1 MTSRKLAAAG
11 VVSVVACLE
20 DAIGDTEVATA
31 EHNLIGQLSAPLPG
45 RPRCCSSGS
54 VRPTRSSGS
63 RWAGR
68 AQRAA
73 DRLRPSE
80 VHRPSG
86 AEFLDAVR
94 AAGDSTGR
102 PLLAM
107 PILETADLAYAETRI
122 QALLDIR
129 ALFEK
134 FADVV
139 LAVRL
144 GATDLAATYGLRRSR
159 DHTVYDIQLLASM
172 IGDVVNVFGR
182 AEGYSLVV
190 TGPVWEYFSGT
201 ERIFKPLL
209 RESPF
214 IEHAERELRGKLI
227 RKDLDG
233 LIREVA
239 LDKANGLIGKTVIH
253 PSHVAAVHALSVVTL
268 EEYTDA
274 VDILGTNAVGGAVA
288 SAYRNKMNESKPH
301 TALGPAHPG
310 PGRRLRGCER
320 RHLLRRPARVAAV
333 TWSGQWVADRLE
345 LELVDDESMHPRGCR
360 SWRGWPYGSTPG
372 GRTCWC
378 RPCWASM
385 CRSIRESATRL
396 VDCSVAPIDRIPGR
410 TRCPALGRAGR

>member
-1 MTSRKLAAAG
+1 MRHFNFLTEAETSQLFHRAPQPIEPDGDRNRLAVSLGATLYMPATRPSLAEDIGRLAAAG
-11 VVSVVACLE
+11 VVSVVVCLE
-20 DAIGDTEVATA
+20 DAIGDFEVAAAEQNLIRQLARPLAGPRPLVFVRVRTSDQIGRVAARLA
-31 EHNLIGQLSAPLPG
+31 EHDLLTGFVLPKFTDH
-45 RPRCCSSGS
+45 C
-54 VRPTRSSGS
+54 
-63 RWAGR
+63 
-68 AQRAA
+68 
-73 DRLRPSE
+73 
-80 VHRPSG
+80 G
-86 AEFLDAVR
+86 AEFLAAVR
-94 AAGDSTGR
+94 AAGEAIGR

-107 PILETADLAYAETRI
+107 PVLETADLAYAESRI
-122 QALLDIR
+122 QSLIDTRGLLEKYHDI
-129 ALFEK
+129 A
-134 FADVV
+134 

-159 DHTVYDIQLLASM
+159 DHTVYDIQLLAAM

-182 AEGYSLVV
+182 ADGYSLVV

-239 LDKANGLIGKTVIH
+239 LDKANGLVGKTVIH

-301 TALGPAHPG
+301 TAWARRILARADAFGVANASTSFVDLLGLQP
-310 PGRRLRGCER
+310 
-320 RHLLRRPARVAAV
+320 
-333 TWSGQWVADRLE
+333 
-345 LELVDDESMHPRGCR
+345 
-360 SWRGWPYGSTPG
+360 
-372 GRTCWC
+372 
-378 RPCWASM
+378 
-385 CRSIRESATRL
+385 
-396 VDCSVAPIDRIPGR
+396 
-410 TRCPALGRAGR
+410 

>member
-1 MTSRKLAAAG
+1 MRHYDFLTAADTDRLFHRAPRPIDTGADLARLAIGLGATLYMPATRPALAQDLSRLAAHG
-11 VVSVVACLE
+11 VLSVVACLE
-20 DAIGDTEVATA
+20 DAIGDHEVATA
-31 EHNLIGQLSAPLPG
+31 EANLIGQLAGPLPG
-45 RPRCCSSGS
+45 PAPLVF
-54 VRPTRSSGS
+54 VRVRTADQIARIA
-63 RWAGR
+63 AGL
-68 AQRAA
+68 AGQGQLAGFVLPKFGDHCGA
-73 DRLRPSE
+73 D
-80 VHRPSG
+80 
-86 AEFLDAVR
+86 FLQQVR
-94 AAGDSTGR
+94 AAGERAGR

-107 PILETADLAYAETRI
+107 PVLETAELAYAESRI
-122 QALLDIR
+122 QTLLDIR
-129 ALFEK
+129 ALLEK

-159 DHTVYDIQLLASM
+159 DHTVYDIQLLAAV

-182 AEGYSLVV
+182 AEGYSLAV

-239 LDKANGLIGKTVIH
+239 LDKANGLVGKTVIH

-274 VDILGTNAVGGAVA
+274 VDIVGTNAMGGAVA

-301 TALGPAHPG
+301 TAWARRTLARADAFGVARASTSFVDLLGLQP
-310 PGRRLRGCER
+310 
-320 RHLLRRPARVAAV
+320 
-333 TWSGQWVADRLE
+333 
-345 LELVDDESMHPRGCR
+345 
-360 SWRGWPYGSTPG
+360 
-372 GRTCWC
+372 
-378 RPCWASM
+378 
-385 CRSIRESATRL
+385 
-396 VDCSVAPIDRIPGR
+396 
-410 TRCPALGRAGR
+410 

>member
-1 MTSRKLAAAG
+1 MRHFNFLSEADTDRLFHRAPQPVDPGADRQLLAVGLGATLYMPATRPTLAADFAKLAASG

-20 DAIGDTEVATA
+20 DAISDAEVSAA
-31 EHNLIGQLSAPLPG
+31 ELNVIGQLSQPMPSPKPLVFVRVREPG
-45 RPRCCSSGS
+45 QIDRI
-54 VRPTRSSGS
+54 S
-63 RWAGR
+63 RALAGGNDLLTGFVLPKFNDR
-68 AQRAA
+68 TGA
-73 DRLRPSE
+73 D
-80 VHRPSG
+80 
-86 AEFLDAVR
+86 FLEAVR
-94 AAGDSTGR
+94 RAGEHTGR
-102 PLLAM
+102 RLLAM
-107 PILETADLAYAETRI
+107 PVLETPELAYVESRI
-122 QALLDIR
+122 PVLLQLRD
-129 ALFEK
+129 LLEK

-159 DHTVYDIQLLASM
+159 DHSVYDIQVLAAM

-182 AEGYSLVV
+182 ADGYGLVV

-239 LDKANGLIGKTVIH
+239 LDKANGLVGKTVIH

-274 VDILGTNAVGGAVA
+274 VDILGTNGTGGVVA

-301 TALGPAHPG
+301 TAWAHRILARSQAFGVANESTSFVDLLGLQA
-310 PGRRLRGCER
+310 
-320 RHLLRRPARVAAV
+320 
-333 TWSGQWVADRLE
+333 
-345 LELVDDESMHPRGCR
+345 
-360 SWRGWPYGSTPG
+360 
-372 GRTCWC
+372 
-378 RPCWASM
+378 
-385 CRSIRESATRL
+385 
-396 VDCSVAPIDRIPGR
+396 
-410 TRCPALGRAGR
+410 